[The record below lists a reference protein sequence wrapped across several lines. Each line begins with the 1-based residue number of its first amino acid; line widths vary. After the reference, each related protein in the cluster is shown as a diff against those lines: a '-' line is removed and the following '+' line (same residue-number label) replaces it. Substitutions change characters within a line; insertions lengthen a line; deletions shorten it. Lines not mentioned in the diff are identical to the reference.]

1 MKWNFLFSQFLSL
14 LDEIQQCLGLGSC
27 GSWLGD
33 LELRAGSFSGRWF
46 QILEVEWGS
55 VTGKGKKPIESM
67 LSVRSPLGATGAH
80 SHWDPPGA
88 RVEHTWVLPWKGE
101 GAGVCT
107 HQLPSGFGRR
117 PLLAAG
123 VTINSPAHPSCAVH
137 RQTRLWW
144 PRDTGTG
151 CQWSGLCAQ
160 KWQWY
165 GQYLPYELVVSVCVK
180 NSDLLD
186 INTQTISHF
195 CKLFSAFLHL
205 AISWV
210 A

>member
-1 MKWNFLFSQFLSL
+1 MYYTRIIFPFLAQLILLKWNFLFSQFLSL

-144 PRDTGTG
+144 QGT
-151 CQWSGLCAQ
+151 QALAVSGQAYVHRNGSDMGNTCPMSSL
-160 KWQWY
+160 
-165 GQYLPYELVVSVCVK
+165 YLYVLKTV
-180 NSDLLD
+180 
-186 INTQTISHF
+186 TY
-195 CKLFSAFLHL
+195 
-205 AISWV
+205 
-210 A
+210 